1 MPTTLISAGKVFV
14 VVHGHFYQPPREN
27 PWIEEI
33 ELEESAYPFPNWN
46 ARITRECYTPNT
58 CARIRDGELRVLDI
72 INNFQYINFNIGPTL
87 ISWLAANAPVTY
99 ERILAADR
107 ESVAR
112 LGFGNAIAQAYNHVI
127 LPLANARD
135 RETEILWGLR
145 DFAFRFQRPADAM
158 WLPETAVNMAVL
170 RDLVNHGMKYVILS
184 PWQAQRIRP
193 LKGGN
198 WQDVSGGDIDTTQP
212 YRCFVEPGKRG
223 AASRRFIDIFFYNGQ
238 TAVELSFGDLLSDS
252 ARLLDHL
259 GAKLTPDRSRPQ
271 LLNVAT
277 DGETFGH
284 HKPYYEMGL
293 AYALS
298 HLCPER
304 DWQVSNF
311 RAFLEVQQPLQE
323 VEISLGPQG
332 EGTAWSCA
340 HGVGRWERDCGCNT
354 GGEPGWNQKWR
365 APLRQAFDF
374 LNEKLAVIFTQEG
387 SRFLKD
393 PWAARNDYIEV
404 ILNRREESREAFFSR
419 HAAKNLSPA
428 NQTQVL
434 KLLEMERHVLL
445 MYTSCGWFF
454 SDLAGLETMQVL
466 KYAAR
471 ALQLGQQFSREDLE
485 PPFLAILKEAKSNRK
500 EMGSGRDLYLN
511 QIRPTVI
518 TFPKLVNHFSI
529 SLLNDPQRQQVF
541 SIYHYHP
548 ELLDYEEKSQAGLDL
563 AVGRVK
569 LTSGITLNN
578 QTLGY
583 ATLFLGSY
591 LYRTQVQEGQTE
603 AEFDDMAAMLFRSLE
618 EAPEDI
624 SNTLAAYFGPEYY
637 SVRDMFKRE
646 KRDILQ
652 TSLQK
657 VQDETELEL
666 LHYFTEAQP
675 LLFTMTEEGFVIPP
689 VFQLAATT
697 ALSRRITQI
706 LFSWAVGDE
715 ELLPKRDLADIMNI
729 SQKLDIHLKDDP
741 AGRLLAS
748 ILEQRLADL
757 AQDFNLP
764 NALGIDN
771 LLSLRAELPLEVD
784 IMEAQN
790 LFFHLMEQH
799 FHKLVVTG
807 RRARRDYKELSEVL
821 LRLAVKLNFN
831 IGRYERQLKGS

>member
-1 MPTTLISAGKVFV
+1 MPTTLISAGKTFL

-58 CARIRDGELRVLDI
+58 CARIRDEQLRDLDI
-72 INNFQYINFNIGPTL
+72 VNNFRYINFNIGPTL

-112 LGFGNAIAQAYNHVI
+112 LGFGNAIAQVYNHI
-127 LPLANARD
+127 IMPLANVRD

-145 DFAFRFQRPADAM
+145 DFAFRFQRQADAM
-158 WLPETAVNMAVL
+158 WLPETAVNLEVL
-170 RDLVNHGMKYVILS
+170 RDLVNHGMRYVILS
-184 PWQAQRIRP
+184 PWQAKRIRP
-193 LKGGN
+193 LTGGY
-198 WQDVSGGDIDTTQP
+198 WQDVSSGNIDTTKP
-212 YRCFVEPGKRG
+212 YRCFVDTDKRD
-223 AASRRFIDIFFYNGQ
+223 AASKKFIDIFFYDGQ
-238 TAVELSFGDLLSDS
+238 TAAGLSFGDLLKESVRMLDNLGT
-252 ARLLDHL
+252 RLS
-259 GAKLTPDRSRPQ
+259 PDRSRPQ

-284 HKPYYEMGL
+284 HKPFYEMGL

-298 HLCPER
+298 RLCPER
-304 DWQVSNF
+304 GWQVTNY
-311 RAFLEVQQPLQE
+311 RAFLEVLQPFQE

-340 HGVGRWERDCGCNT
+340 HGLGRWQRDCGCNT
-354 GGEPGWNQKWR
+354 GGEAGWNQKWR
-365 APLRQAFDF
+365 APLRRAFNF
-374 LNEKLAVIFTQEG
+374 LNEKLAVIFAQAG
-387 SRFLKD
+387 SRYLKD

-404 ILNRREESREAFFSR
+404 ILNRSEDSRNAFFR
-419 HAAKNLSPA
+419 QHASGPLSPA
-428 NQTQVL
+428 DQIQVL

-454 SDLAGLETMQVL
+454 SDLAGLETLQVL

-471 ALQLGQQFSREDLE
+471 ALQLGQQFSTEDLE
-485 PPFLAILKEAKSNRK
+485 APFLAILQEARSNRA

-511 QIRPTVI
+511 KIRPAII
-518 TFPKLVNHFSI
+518 TFPKLVNQFSI
-529 SLLNDPQRQQVF
+529 SLLNNPQRQQVF

-563 AVGRVK
+563 ALGRVK

-578 QTLGY
+578 ETLGY

-591 LYRTQVQEGQTE
+591 LYRTQVKAGQTE
-603 AEFDDMAAMLFRSLE
+603 TEFDNMVAVLFKALE
-618 EAPEDI
+618 QAPEDI
-624 SNTLAAYFGPEYY
+624 VNTLASFFGSEYY

-646 KRDILQ
+646 KRDILKN
-652 TSLQK
+652 SLQNIL
-657 VQDETELEL
+657 DETDLEL
-666 LHYFTEAQP
+666 LRSFTEAQP

-689 VFQLAATT
+689 VFHLAATT
-697 ALSRRITQI
+697 ALSRRIMQI
-706 LFSWAVGDE
+706 LYSWAVGDE
-715 ELLPKRDLADIMNI
+715 EHLPKRDLADIISI
-729 SQKLDIHLKDDP
+729 SQKLNIQLKDDP
-741 AGRLLAS
+741 AGKLFAS
-748 ILEQRLADL
+748 ILEQRLVAL
-757 AQDFNLP
+757 AHDFCMSK
-764 NALGIDN
+764 ALNVDN
-771 LLSLRAELPLEVD
+771 LLSLGAELPLEVD

-799 FHKLVVTG
+799 FNKPAVTG
-807 RRARRDYKELSEVL
+807 RQAHPDYQEFSEVL

-831 IGRYERQLKGS
+831 PVRYTSQLPKI

>member
-1 MPTTLISAGKVFV
+1 MPMNLISAGKVFV

-58 CARIRDGELRVLDI
+58 CARIRDDRLRVLDI

-107 ESVAR
+107 ESHAR

-145 DFAFRFQRPADAM
+145 DFSYRFQRQADAM
-158 WLPETAVNMAVL
+158 WLPETAVNMEVL
-170 RDLVNHGMKYVILS
+170 RDLVDHGMSYVILS
-184 PWQAQRIRP
+184 PWQARQIRP
-193 LKGGN
+193 LQGGPWVEVN
-198 WQDVSGGDIDTTQP
+198 GDIDTTRP
-212 YRCFVEPGKRG
+212 YRCFVEAEKRSSV
-223 AASRRFIDIFFYNGQ
+223 SRRFIDIFFYNGQ
-238 TAVELSFGDLLSDS
+238 TAAELSFGELLSDS
-252 ARLLDHL
+252 GRLLDHL
-259 GAKLTPDRSRPQ
+259 GGKLSSDRSRPQ

-284 HKPYYEMGL
+284 HKPFAEMGL
-293 AYALS
+293 AYAVS
-298 HLCPER
+298 RLCPER
-304 DWQVSNF
+304 DWHVTNYRSY
-311 RAFLEVQQPLQE
+311 LEVQEPLQE

-354 GGEPGWNQKWR
+354 GGGPGWNQKWR

-374 LNEKLAVIFTQEG
+374 LNEKLAVIFTREG
-387 SRFLKD
+387 SRYLRD

-404 ILNRREESREAFFSR
+404 ILDRSENSREAFFSR
-419 HAAKNLSPA
+419 HGTKALSAAE
-428 NQTQVL
+428 QIQIL

-454 SDLAGLETMQVL
+454 SDLANLETLQIM

-485 PPFLAILKEAKSNRK
+485 APFLSILQEARSNRK

-511 QIRPTVI
+511 KIRPAVI

-529 SLLNDPQRQQVF
+529 SLLNDPQRHKAF
-541 SIYHYHP
+541 TIYHYHP

-603 AEFDDMAAMLFRSLE
+603 AEFDDMVALLFKALE
-618 EAPEDI
+618 ETPEDI
-624 SNTLAAYFGPEYY
+624 AITLAEYFGPEYY

-646 KRDILQ
+646 KRDILH

-657 VQDETELEL
+657 VQDEVELEL
-666 LHYFTEAQP
+666 LRGFTEAQP
-675 LLFTMTEEGFVIPP
+675 LLFTMTEEGFVLPQ
-689 VFQLAATT
+689 VFQLAART
-697 ALSRRITQI
+697 ALRRRITQI
-706 LFSWAVGDE
+706 LYSWSVGDE
-715 ELLPKRDLADIMNI
+715 KHLPKRDLTEIMTI
-729 SQKLDIHLKDDP
+729 AQKLHIHLTDDP
-741 AGRLLAS
+741 AGRLLAE
-748 ILEQRLADL
+748 ILERRLVAL
-757 AQDFNLP
+757 AQNFCSV
-764 NALGIDN
+764 NALLVDN

-799 FHKLVVTG
+799 VTKLTPAG
-807 RRARRDYKELSEVL
+807 RRARKDYKEFAEVL

-831 IGRYERQLKGS
+831 PGRYEKQIIRS